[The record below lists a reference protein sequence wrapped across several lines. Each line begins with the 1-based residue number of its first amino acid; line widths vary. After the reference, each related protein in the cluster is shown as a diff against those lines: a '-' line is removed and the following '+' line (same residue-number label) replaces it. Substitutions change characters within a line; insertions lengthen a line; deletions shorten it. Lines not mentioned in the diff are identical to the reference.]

1 MNQTYKKGKGIK
13 HTQWLV
19 HGECW
24 IILNRTKSYS
34 LAVRNEDKNLA
45 NVVWMLRIYQV
56 DYLWV
61 QSQANV
67 CLWGVWKLGTFINFF
82 SILFYRYYLKR
93 SEKMSWKS
101 HGKVIEF
108 YPWISVWTMD
118 WTEGLKCDH
127 LVWYWPWPWP
137 WLFKVKYG
145 ICYMSAKNGKI
156 ATKQKSN
163 TSIEI

>member
-1 MNQTYKKGKGIK
+1 MNQTCKKGKGIN

-34 LAVRNEDKNLA
+34 LAVRNEDKNLT

-82 SILFYRYYLKR
+82 SILFYRYYLKS

-101 HGKVIEF
+101 H
-108 YPWISVWTMD
+108 WISSLDFCMNHAW
-118 WTEGLKCDH
+118 GLPEFVPARHGLYRWWHVDTGSSGGCTTH
-127 LVWYWPWPWP
+127 SGSRASSP
-137 WLFKVKYG
+137 
-145 ICYMSAKNGKI
+145 
-156 ATKQKSN
+156 
-163 TSIEI
+163 TSIAYTICMQPLLRRS